1 MAINIEGF
9 ESLSITD
16 TAGNL
21 SPPNTARSFYG
32 YLETA
37 DVRMR
42 SDGTAS
48 TSSVGV
54 FVPQSSWVGL
64 DGTEEMNST
73 SFIRDASTN
82 ATLQGHFYSVTLAE
96 VIGPMII

>member
-9 ESLSITD
+9 ESLTISD
-16 TAGNL
+16 TAGSL

-42 SDGTAS
+42 SDGTDS

-54 FVPQSSWVGL
+54 LVPQSSWVGF
-64 DGTEEMNST
+64 DGMEEMKST

-82 ATLQGHFYSVTLAE
+82 ATLQGHFYSVSLAE
-96 VIGPMII
+96 VVGPMII